1 MRVFV
6 WIFCISDLVW
16 VDPVFVDCQRS
27 CICGL
32 SPGFVDDQDLLER
45 LSGAFASPRL
55 RSVRLSRRLS
65 VCHTR
70 AQILKSASAASKN
83 VDNVDK
89 ICPKSSRAR
98 GGSPMLWLTAR
109 HPGAIHGKRR
119 RVEYLTCFKIISEK
133 NWIDQITLNRPPN
146 QPWTIT
152 RRSQDHLRSFH
163 IWQTSRS
170 PVYRTLI
177 CTLPSSW
184 LYMLCAQHPIEALNC
199 MRQRY
204 SFVFARVTSPL
215 YCLLRS
221 RDLKFESYEAELEQ
235 IDLSSKMSLYLIVI
249 RQKTCMPVPTPL

>member
-1 MRVFV
+1 MNILYNIIVKQHTLYNESLCLNILYF
-6 WIFCISDLVW
+6 WSCLGG
-16 VDPVFVDCQRS
+16 S

-70 AQILKSASAASKN
+70 AQIPKSASAASKN
-83 VDNVDK
+83 VDNVDE
-89 ICPKSSRAR
+89 KSKMWTKSAQNRLGHAAVAQWFD
-98 GGSPMLWLTAR
+98 WLPDVLALFM
-109 HPGAIHGKRR
+109 G
-119 RVEYLTCFKIISEK
+119 RVEYLTCFEIISEK

-152 RRSQDHLRSFH
+152 RRSQEHLRSFH
-163 IWQTSRS
+163 VWQTSRS

-177 CTLPSSW
+177 CALLSSW

-221 RDLKFESYEAELEQ
+221 SDLKFESEIWSWVGTLTWAPRGLF
-235 IDLSSKMSLYLIVI
+235 
-249 RQKTCMPVPTPL
+249 TW

>member
-1 MRVFV
+1 M
-6 WIFCISDLVW
+6 
-16 VDPVFVDCQRS
+16 
-27 CICGL
+27 
-32 SPGFVDDQDLLER
+32 
-45 LSGAFASPRL
+45 
-55 RSVRLSRRLS
+55 
-65 VCHTR
+65 
-70 AQILKSASAASKN
+70 SKN

-98 GGSPMLWLTAR
+98 GGSPMVWLTAR
-109 HPGAIHGKRR
+109 RPGAIHGKGWVSDLLQDHLWR
-119 RVEYLTCFKIISEK
+119 

-152 RRSQDHLRSFH
+152 RRSQEHLRSFH
-163 IWQTSRS
+163 VWQTSRS

-221 RDLKFESYEAELEQ
+221 SDLFESEIWSWVGILTWTPRWLFTW
-235 IDLSSKMSLYLIVI
+235 LSSGKRHAY
-249 RQKTCMPVPTPL
+249 RFPLHYKSIL